1 MLVHNSQTT
10 QELPVSL
17 MCLWTAK
24 KAPRTGEKPQT
35 QEEHAKS
42 SQHFNQNVK
51 KYFYL
56 SQIKKK
62 RVPCETNPNI
72 CQLYSSLS
80 HNILCIAV
88 ANNVL
93 FRTKASGTQREAGNE
108 TSPGKKVFTSGWK
121 PLSLLLL
128 QGSYI
133 VQTVQRTVVSRQH
146 EWTST

>member
-1 MLVHNSQTT
+1 MLVRNSQTT
-10 QELPVSL
+10 QELPVTL
-17 MCLWTAK
+17 MCLWTAEE
-24 KAPRTGEKPQT
+24 APRTGEKPQT

-42 SQHFNQNVK
+42 SRHFNQNVK

-62 RVPCETNPNI
+62 LVPYETNPNI

-93 FRTKASGTQREAGNE
+93 FKTKASGTQREAGNE
-108 TSPGKKVFTSGWK
+108 TSPGKKGLREAES
-121 PLSLLLL
+121 LSAFFSCRVL
-128 QGSYI
+128 I
-133 VQTVQRTVVSRQH
+133 
-146 EWTST
+146 